1 MNESAFTIDL
11 DSLEEGANYR
21 FRYEAV
27 NSKGRVSGQKEGTF
41 KTFKKA
47 QADFT
52 FVVSSCATLMTN
64 TDSFNDM
71 SSLKP
76 DFFVNVGDLHYA
88 GTNQTT
94 ADEFVF
100 AYHEAFKSKNQRS
113 FYESVPLVYTF
124 DDHDVGDNNADG
136 HSNSSGEVNKAYKVR
151 RNYF

>member
-1 MNESAFTIDL
+1 
-11 DSLEEGANYR
+11 
-21 FRYEAV
+21 
-27 NSKGRVSGQKEGTF
+27 
-41 KTFKKA
+41 
-47 QADFT
+47 
-52 FVVSSCATLMTN
+52 MTN

-76 DFFVNVGDLHYA
+76 DFFVNVGDFHYA
-88 GTNQTT
+88 GTNKTT